1 MLISFDLYN
10 IVLSV
15 LKVKTIKLAVM
26 KHVTY
31 FLFLKLLKSL
41 FQVGTFYFKL
51 SKALKLLQINFVLLY

>member
-1 MLISFDLYN
+1 MLISFDLFN

-41 FQVGTFYFKL
+41 FQEELFILNYRKL
-51 SKALKLLQINFVLLY
+51 